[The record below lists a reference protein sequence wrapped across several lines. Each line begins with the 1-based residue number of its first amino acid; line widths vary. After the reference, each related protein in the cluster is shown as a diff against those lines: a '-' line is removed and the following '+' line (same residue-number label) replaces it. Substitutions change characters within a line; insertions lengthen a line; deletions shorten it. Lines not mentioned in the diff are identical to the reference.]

1 MTLYISIQ
9 TGIELLASWA
19 ISNADPANIV
29 LLAVIYVRLSRSH
42 SDMAERLNRLESR
55 VERIQDNSTPTAD
68 HGGR

>member
-68 HGGR
+68 DGGR